1 MLKKSLV
8 LGMAVAFSAGGLLS
22 ANVAQGAN
30 FGDMMNPSKWFG
42 GGRDRDYY
50 YDRDYYDRHYYDR
63 YYGGPGYGWRAPGYG
78 WGAPGYGYYGAPGY
92 GWGAPGYGAPAQQQ
106 QQAPAAEK
114 PQ

>member
-42 GGRDRDYY
+42 GGRDRD
-50 YDRDYYDRHYYDR
+50 DYYDRYYYDR